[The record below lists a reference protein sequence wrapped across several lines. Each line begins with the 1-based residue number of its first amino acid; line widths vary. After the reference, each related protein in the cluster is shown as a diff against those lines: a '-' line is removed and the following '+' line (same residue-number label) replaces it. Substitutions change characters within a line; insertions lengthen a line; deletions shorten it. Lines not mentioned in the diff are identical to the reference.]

1 LAALAAVLVDTFML
15 AGLNPLAIRPSRIAV
30 PIDPEPR
37 IAIRMFFTLKV

>member
-1 LAALAAVLVDTFML
+1 LVDTEIFAASM
-15 AGLNPLAIRPSRIAV
+15 PLAIRPSRIAV